1 VNENIMKPKVSLTQ
15 YVQSSPVFTLDEL
28 RDRYGK
34 KGQNRSLRN
43 MLYRLKRQ
51 GRVRQLTKEVYAG
64 ALTTAAA
71 NRFSVPRKLRED
83 AVVGCHS
90 ALEFHGA
97 ANQVFQTVY
106 YFSTRAR
113 KDVVFDGVTY
123 HCVTPPRQ
131 LVRARALDFQVESSR
146 DDVHVTGRERSIAD
160 CLMFLEYSG
169 GAEELD
175 RSLAMFPSFDFEAA
189 LKYLKLL
196 RMPWLYARLGF
207 LLDRNA
213 EKLFFRGKPRDLFLR
228 KLPKGVA
235 YLGRKRPGDRW
246 VSTWHLM
253 VPEPLAPSTEG
264 SIRT

>member
-1 VNENIMKPKVSLTQ
+1 VNENTVKPKVSLTQ

-28 RDRYGK
+28 RERYGK

-71 NRFSVPRKLRED
+71 NRYSVPRKLRED

-160 CLMFLEYSG
+160 CLMFFEYSG

-235 YLGRKRPGDRW
+235 YMGRKRPGDRW
-246 VSTWHLM
+246 VPTWHLM

>member
-1 VNENIMKPKVSLTQ
+1 MNENTVKPKVSLTQ
-15 YVQSSPVFTLDEL
+15 YVQSSPLFTLDEL
-28 RDRYGK
+28 RERYGK
-34 KGQNRSLRN
+34 KSQDRSVRN

-64 ALTTAAA
+64 ALTTALA
-71 NRFSVPRKLRED
+71 NRYTVPRKLRKD
-83 AVVGCHS
+83 AVVACHS

-113 KDVVFDGVTY
+113 KDVVFDSVTY
-123 HCVTPPRQ
+123 HCVIPPRQ
-131 LVRARALDFQVESSR
+131 LTRARALDFQVESSR
-146 DDVHVTGRERSIAD
+146 DDVRVTGRERSIAD

-189 LKYLKLL
+189 LEYLRLL

-228 KLPKGVA
+228 RLPKGVA
-235 YLGRKRPGDRW
+235 YLGRKRPGNRW
-246 VSTWHLM
+246 VPTWHLM
-253 VPEPLAPSTEG
+253 VPEALAPSTDG
-264 SIRT
+264 LIRT